1 LFDYLEKRKTY
12 FVYLPLIIYW
22 LTIFVATSIPG
33 ESLPE
38 TGVSDK
44 IEHLAAYFILSQFCS
59 LLFLYQDKYLWI
71 KKYHLVSALIV
82 VFVYGA
88 IDEIH
93 QLFIPGR
100 SCDLLDLTADTIGA
114 IAGLLL
120 LRYLLKKF
128 KYKPKLSEV

>member
-1 LFDYLEKRKTY
+1 MFDYLEKRKTY

-44 IEHLAAYFILSQFCS
+44 IEHLAAYFILSQFLS
-59 LLFLYQDKYLWI
+59 LLFLFQDKYVWI
-71 KKYHLVSALIV
+71 KKHHLVSALIV

-100 SCDLLDLTADTIGA
+100 SCDILDLTADTIGA

-120 LRYLLKKF
+120 LSYLLKKF
-128 KYKPKLSEV
+128 KYKPKLSEI